1 MSLSLVK
8 ENINARYNQTFLIS
22 LRICLQTRLPGA
34 TNPDTTQF
42 EDKPNKP
49 GEKQINPKFLVRT
62 DAAEQKID
70 KFFGY
75 QVSIMEQEE
84 IDTNLNN
91 EDIEEESM
99 EDLNLN
105 LEGRIEKEQDV
116 NEIEQNL
123 NGIEQNVDGKEQNV
137 NEIGKNV
144 YVKVENVNEEKV
156 LQNKPNLLP
165 NKSKSPQKNSKP
177 GIIMASTPSHLTYVN
192 PKDSF
197 KTRKFS
203 EHRNET
209 RLTSVKMLRVEVE
222 ERCSANLREILANLV
237 FIGLIDETKALIQHS
252 TKMYLCNSIKL
263 M

>member
-1 MSLSLVK
+1 M
-8 ENINARYNQTFLIS
+8 
-22 LRICLQTRLPGA
+22 QTRLPGA
-34 TNPDTTQF
+34 TNPDVTQF

-84 IDTNLNN
+84 VDTNLNK
-91 EDIEEESM
+91 EDNIEDEEM
-99 EDLNLN
+99 DVDLN
-105 LEGRIEKEQDV
+105 LEGSNEKEQDI
-116 NEIEQNL
+116 NEIYQNL
-123 NGIEQNVDGKEQNV
+123 NRKEQNV
-137 NEIGKNV
+137 NEEISLK
-144 YVKVENVNEEKV
+144 
-156 LQNKPNLLP
+156 NKPNLP
-165 NKSKSPQKNSKP
+165 QSKSKSPQKNHKP
-177 GIIMASTPSHLTYVN
+177 GIIMASTPLHLTYVN

-203 EHRNET
+203 EQRNET
-209 RLTSVKMLRVEVE
+209 RLTSVKMLRMEVE
-222 ERCSANLREILANLV
+222 ERCNANLREILANLV